1 MFGPNLFLVGGLKKH
16 RRKTEDQ
23 ELTKDL
29 LEGISFQTRGYT
41 CYCVCVCENGS
52 KRGKDLKLEIVG
64 ACVIIWKIF

>member
-41 CYCVCVCENGS
+41 WYFCVCVRMTEREE
-52 KRGKDLKLEIVG
+52 KT
-64 ACVIIWKIF
+64 